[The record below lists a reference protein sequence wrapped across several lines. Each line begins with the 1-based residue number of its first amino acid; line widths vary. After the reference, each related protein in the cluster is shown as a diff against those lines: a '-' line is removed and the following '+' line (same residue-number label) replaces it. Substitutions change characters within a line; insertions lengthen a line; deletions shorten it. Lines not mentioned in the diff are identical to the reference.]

1 MVRKINGKKALF
13 IQRFIAFIIDILIV
27 TTVASIISMP
37 FIDTSK
43 NNKYSQE
50 AIELQEKVMND
61 KIKLSEYIVEYNDIS
76 YKIARDTGFV
86 ALITIF
92 LNICYFIIFQLKM
105 NGQTIGKKIMKI
117 QIVSNEGNLFMN
129 QMILR
134 SMLSNFILMDII
146 SFVFMLF
153 LPKSIFLYGLLGI
166 EIIQYVLV
174 IVSALLIMFRKDGR
188 SIHDIL
194 LHTKVVRV

>member
-1 MVRKINGKKALF
+1 
-13 IQRFIAFIIDILIV
+13 
-27 TTVASIISMP
+27 
-37 FIDTSK
+37 
-43 NNKYSQE
+43 
-50 AIELQEKVMND
+50 
-61 KIKLSEYIVEYNDIS
+61 
-76 YKIARDTGFV
+76 
-86 ALITIF
+86 
-92 LNICYFIIFQLKM
+92 M

-117 QIVSNEGNLFMN
+117 QIVSTEGNLFMN

-166 EIIQYVLV
+166 EIIQYLLV